1 MKYATLL
8 LLAVGLAACDSAP
21 PDGPPTIA
29 YGRDECIEC
38 GMIVTEERHAA
49 AMRAIVDG
57 EQRDLFFDDIG
68 DMIEHERNAAGLQVL
83 RRYVHDFNTAQWV
96 DADAAWFVKSDQ
108 IRTPM
113 GFGLLAFADESS
125 ARAAGGAG
133 NKAPL
138 RLAALKTQSTSST
151 KACCT
156 GEEDS

>member
-1 MKYATLL
+1 MKYAILL
-8 LLAVGLAACDSAP
+8 LLAVAVVACDSAP
-21 PDGPPTIA
+21 SDGPPAIA

-49 AMRAIVDG
+49 AMRVTIDG

-68 DMIEHERNAAGLQVL
+68 DMIEHERNAAGLQVV
-83 RRYVHDFNTAQWV
+83 RRYVHDFNTAQWL
-96 DADAAWFVKSDQ
+96 DADTAWFIKSDQ

-125 ARAAGGAG
+125 ARAAAGAG
-133 NKAPL
+133 HKSPL
-138 RLAALKTQSTSST
+138 RLAGLKTQPSASTQP
-151 KACCT
+151 CCA